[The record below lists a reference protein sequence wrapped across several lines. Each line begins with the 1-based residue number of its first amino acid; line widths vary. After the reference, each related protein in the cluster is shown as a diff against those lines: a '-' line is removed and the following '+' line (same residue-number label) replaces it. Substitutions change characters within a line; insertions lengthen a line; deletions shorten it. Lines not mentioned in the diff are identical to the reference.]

1 MSKHVAVLMGGWSA
15 EREISLISGAA
26 VIEALHELGHRASAV
41 DVGRD
46 VADVLAKLKPD
57 ICFNALHGRFGEDG
71 AIQGMLEILGLPYT
85 HSGVLA
91 SALAMNKPMAKRIFE
106 SHGLPVP
113 DGGVVHR
120 DEILAGSTN
129 APMTPPYVIKPLN
142 EGSSVG
148 VRIVMDRAEAE
159 AARLMPWGYGEN
171 VLVERYVP
179 GREIQVAVMG
189 EGALGAIE
197 IRTQGRFYDYE
208 AKYTAGKAEHL
219 MPAPLNRP
227 DYEEVCRIALVAHQS
242 LGCRGVSRTDLRC
255 DDSTG
260 RAHFYVLEVNTQ
272 PGMTP
277 LSLVPEI
284 ARHQGMSFPKL
295 VDWILG
301 DAGCD
306 R

>member
-106 SHGLPVP
+106 SEDTETQIPES
-113 DGGVVHR
+113 R
-120 DEILAGSTN
+120 
-129 APMTPPYVIKPLN
+129 M
-142 EGSSVG
+142 
-148 VRIVMDRAEAE
+148 
-159 AARLMPWGYGEN
+159 AAW
-171 VLVERYVP
+171 
-179 GREIQVAVMG
+179 
-189 EGALGAIE
+189 
-197 IRTQGRFYDYE
+197 
-208 AKYTAGKAEHL
+208 
-219 MPAPLNRP
+219 
-227 DYEEVCRIALVAHQS
+227 CIAMKFWRV
-242 LGCRGVSRTDLRC
+242 
-255 DDSTG
+255 
-260 RAHFYVLEVNTQ
+260 Q
-272 PGMTP
+272 PT
-277 LSLVPEI
+277 
-284 ARHQGMSFPKL
+284 R
-295 VDWILG
+295 
-301 DAGCD
+301 